1 MSNERIHHNPAPVI
15 PGISDSVKLKA
26 GDMIFISGQI
36 GFEADGSVPSSFQR
50 AIELTYAQLERALT
64 AAGATYGDLVRVNAY
79 ITHLD
84 QDKLVTWRQTRD
96 RIVTASKPSASTV
109 IGVDALF
116 SGAQFEI
123 DAIAAV
129 TSVGSDLREG

>member
-15 PGISDSVKLKA
+15 PGIADSVKLKS
-26 GDMIFISGQI
+26 GDMIFISGQV
-36 GFEADGSVPSSFQR
+36 GFEADGSVAKTFER
-50 AIELTYAQLERALT
+50 AVELTYAQLERALN
-64 AAGATYGDLVRVNAY
+64 AAGATYADLVRVNAY

-84 QDKLVTWRQTRD
+84 QEKLVMWRQTRD
-96 RIVTASKPSASTV
+96 RIVNAPEPSASTV

-116 SGAQFEI
+116 NGAQFEI

-129 TSVGSDLREG
+129 

>member
-1 MSNERIHHNPAPVI
+1 
-15 PGISDSVKLKA
+15 
-26 GDMIFISGQI
+26 MIFISGQI